1 MKKEDGKCTSEH
13 SFIDDKQ
20 EVMCQELV
28 AKTLP
33 LLLLQG
39 YLKQKKKKN
48 LINSCKGHKSLC

>member
-39 YLKQKKKKN
+39 YLKQKKKK
-48 LINSCKGHKSLC
+48 IS